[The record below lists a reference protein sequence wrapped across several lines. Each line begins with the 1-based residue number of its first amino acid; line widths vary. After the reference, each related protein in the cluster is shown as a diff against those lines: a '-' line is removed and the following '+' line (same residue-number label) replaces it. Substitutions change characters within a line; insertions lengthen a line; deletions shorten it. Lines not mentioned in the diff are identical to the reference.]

1 MIQETTAKLV
11 VTAEEGLL
19 GCSDESLE
27 QSSAAAFSSPTPSTL
42 AP

>member
-11 VTAEEGLL
+11 TAEKGLL

-27 QSSAAAFSSPTPSTL
+27 QSSAAAFSSPTPSAL